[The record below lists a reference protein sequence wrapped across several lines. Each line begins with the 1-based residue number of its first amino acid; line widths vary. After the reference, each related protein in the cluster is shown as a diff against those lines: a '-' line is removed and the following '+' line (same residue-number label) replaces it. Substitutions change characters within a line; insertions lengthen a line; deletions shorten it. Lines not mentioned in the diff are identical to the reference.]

1 MTGKKRWR
9 ERKTELPCGEGLNLV
24 CTRKQLLHD
33 RRQQKKSPASKSI
46 IMRKAREGE
55 TDKSGS
61 QSEWSVSCTA
71 AKIIHL
77 YTRFFSLSPCL
88 QCQPVGKASSLP
100 FLALLIP
107 HFIPH
112 AVQRSV
118 SHTLTGNYSTES
130 SPDNEK

>member
-1 MTGKKRWR
+1 
-9 ERKTELPCGEGLNLV
+9 
-24 CTRKQLLHD
+24 
-33 RRQQKKSPASKSI
+33 
-46 IMRKAREGE
+46 MRKAREGE

-71 AKIIHL
+71 ARIIHL
-77 YTRFFSLSPCL
+77 YTTPRL
-88 QCQPVGKASSLP
+88 QCQTVGKASRLP

-118 SHTLTGNYSTES
+118 RHTHSQEIIQLKVPQIMKNKIVPEEVTIRMI
-130 SPDNEK
+130 